1 MEVKSDNLKI
11 QALLCTSFGFIH
23 SHEHLLEKES
33 HILQKSDQIDFMPL
47 SLVEQQ
53 LLAKKD

>member
-11 QALLCTSFGFIH
+11 QAMLCTSLGFVT
-23 SHEHLLEKES
+23 SHEHLIEKES

-53 LLAKKD
+53 LLSQKD